1 MDLILK
7 QFFFLLI
14 ILHIHIKFD
23 GACQIDL
30 RTYLKHLIC
39 ACLTLMLFLFM
50 DCKKPFPFYWGS
62 DDINRRLHQNQYV
75 PICSPGICLSV
86 R

>member
-7 QFFFLLI
+7 RSFFLLI

-30 RTYLKHLIC
+30 RTYLKKSYLRLSNINGISFYG
-39 ACLTLMLFLFM
+39 LQ
-50 DCKKPFPFYWGS
+50 KPFPFYWA
-62 DDINRRLHQNQYV
+62 R
-75 PICSPGICLSV
+75 
-86 R
+86 